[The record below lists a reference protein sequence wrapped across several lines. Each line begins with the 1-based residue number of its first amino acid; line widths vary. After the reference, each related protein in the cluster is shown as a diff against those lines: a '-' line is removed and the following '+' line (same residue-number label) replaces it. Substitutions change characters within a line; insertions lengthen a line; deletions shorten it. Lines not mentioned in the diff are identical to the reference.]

1 MDIQGNVE
9 RGFERLREA
18 FAAGQANDPG
28 GAQLCVYRH
37 GKEIASLATGRDT
50 VRDLPYTEDTLSVIM
65 SCSKGITATVAHML
79 VERGAI
85 DPDGPVTGYWPEF
98 GAAGKSDIRV
108 HHLLSHSAGLMGFAP
123 ELGVQVRDLLDWT
136 RCTRALETMAPLWP
150 PGTASAYHA
159 ITYGYLV
166 GEVIRRVS
174 GKSAGHFVADEI
186 AGPLKLD
193 LWIGL
198 PASEEPRVAPQV
210 SARPDGSEEQMRAL
224 FSGLGMDLEDR
235 TVRTLLAAIAGIA
248 EAQTL
253 LNSPEGHAAEIPAG
267 NAVANAKSLARLYAA
282 TIGEVDGI
290 QLLSPQTIDRAR
302 APRTD
307 GLPSPAPLA
316 KLPPPPR
323 FGLGYELNRM
333 VVPMLGEGSF
343 GHAGAGGRLG
353 FAHPESGMAVAYVSS
368 RMDWDG
374 ISGPDARWVPW
385 LETLNEIAKR

>member
-1 MDIQGNVE
+1 MEITGSVE
-9 RGFERLREA
+9 RGFEGLREA

-28 GAQLCVYRH
+28 GAQLCVYRR
-37 GKEIASLATGRDT
+37 GKEIASLVTGRDT
-50 VRDLPYTEDTLSVIM
+50 VRNRPYTEDTLSVIM
-65 SCSKGITATVAHML
+65 SCSKGITATAAHML
-79 VERGAI
+79 VGKGAI
-85 DPDGPVTGYWPEF
+85 DPDAPVTRYWPEF
-98 GAAGKSDIRV
+98 GASGKSDIRL

-123 ELGVQVRDLLDWT
+123 ELGVQVRDLLDWA

-159 ITYGYLV
+159 VTYGYLV

-174 GKSAGHFVADEI
+174 GKSVGRFVADEI
-186 AGPLKLD
+186 AGPLKLE

-198 PASEEPRVAPQV
+198 PASEEIRVAPQV

-235 TVRTLLAAIAGIA
+235 TVRTLLAAIAGMA
-248 EAQTL
+248 EAQAL
-253 LNSPEGHAAEIPAG
+253 LNSPEGHASEIPAA
-267 NAVANAKSLARLYAA
+267 NAVGNAKSLARLYAA
-282 TIGEVDGI
+282 TIGDVDGVR
-290 QLLSPQTIDRAR
+290 LLSQATVDRAR

-307 GLPSPAPLA
+307 DLPSPAPLA
-316 KLPPPPR
+316 KLPRPPR
-323 FGLGYELNRM
+323 FGLGFELNRM

-353 FAHPESGMAVAYVSS
+353 LAHPESGIAVAYVSS

-385 LETLNEIAKR
+385 LETLTEIAKR